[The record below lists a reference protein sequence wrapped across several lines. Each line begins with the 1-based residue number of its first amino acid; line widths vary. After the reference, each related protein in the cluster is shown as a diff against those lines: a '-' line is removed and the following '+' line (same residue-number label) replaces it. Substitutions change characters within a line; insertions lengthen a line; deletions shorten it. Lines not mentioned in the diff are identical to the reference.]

1 MDCTRSSSEIE
12 ILVRNLPPSLTKIGN
27 GVKVVTLAN
36 RVHI

>member
-1 MDCTRSSSEIE
+1 MDCTGSRSEVEIS
-12 ILVRNLPPSLTKIGN
+12 VRNLPRSLTKIGN